1 MDELQIQKETSK
13 GETNPILYV
22 KNYVKD
28 DSIFFNSQQI
38 SGKYYEIIEGKKAQ
52 IIFCDFDEL
61 VKKGDANKTINDN
74 LDNFDEITFICDFN
88 NLAETLEIRTLENVI
103 NKFIK
108 LKNEKKYNTEF
119 SLIIQN
125 CLLADKEDNQIKPL
139 FSDEA
144 DIHLNF
150 KKLEISDELYSFS
163 PYIKTLFFKFRVE
176 ELVLKKF
183 KFNSKAQLIDF
194 CNFISI
200 TSCKKLTLDDFF
212 IELIIKKDEKDDEYN
227 DLDIYFKIVDGA
239 IILNHVYTEIKSLTL
254 RDCPLFAIIGENLFS
269 NNLEKLTVDVDQNS
283 LLNPSIITKFK
294 IEKGK
299 FDICFDLDSLK
310 IRLEEEG
317 KSEDYLYFLRYIFTI
332 LSPNWDKKENEKIL
346 GDVPD
351 SGIKDIDKTKFHKLV
366 FKNFDVT
373 KYEYITGE
381 DVTYIDE
388 TNWVLND
395 EEKKR
400 KAEFENLVSKI
411 ENANQVNISELN
423 EVVFDNCSNLF
434 IRLTLDFLKGKN
446 TNYGQ
451 EYGFELLK
459 LKKCSKDYVDL
470 NKILQMK
477 IKNLI
482 LFDTPLIIG
491 TKFPEKGKKH
501 FDLIEQKG
509 RLGTVDNFTIKLN
522 SLDCY
527 AREYN
532 LNVMKTYEILI
543 EIMESDNFNKHL
555 TFELNALPNIM
566 TYLCYI
572 KYVKNQNKY
581 NNPND
586 DEDGKDEIPQDAPKG
601 EQMLNIFEEDVNYL
615 PKYIFLSSK
624 KYRDLLC
631 SESFKLNWKFIKPIT
646 IKNTTIK
653 KCIENFENQNYILY
667 KIQERNKSN
676 SSTNKMYT
684 TNKELKKMD
693 FGSDGFYIER
703 DYKFFFFENNIKEVI
718 LDNVTFSN
726 FRENSIDGKVK
737 REYETINNL
746 IGKNIDGG
754 SLDKYDKMF
763 YPNYTMDMRTFNG
776 IFCINYGYDNAL
788 GFFRHL
794 IYDSF
799 DKPDEKDAISAD
811 IKGINQTFSKLKSNN
826 IALTIIIKSIEEQKE
841 FYCLITILDF
851 VITKGVLNDRKDKAK
866 ENLIYLENTLIGYFN
881 KEKNENEEFKYS
893 DFNYYYNST
902 EEEQMIADKKYI
914 IGDYTI
920 NIRKEY

>member
-1 MDELQIQKETSK
+1 MDEIQMETNK
-13 GETNPILYV
+13 GETNPTFYV
-22 KNYVKD
+22 KN
-28 DSIFFNSQQI
+28 DSIFFNSQKI

-52 IIFCDFDEL
+52 IIFGDSDEL
-61 VKKGDANKTINDN
+61 VKKEEANKTINDN
-74 LDNFDEITFICDFN
+74 LEKYDEITFICDFN
-88 NLAETLEIRTLENVI
+88 NLAETLEVSKLENVI
-103 NKFIK
+103 NKFIT
-108 LKNEKKYNTEF
+108 LKNEKNYETEF

-125 CLLADKEDNQIKPL
+125 CLLADKGDNEIRPL
-139 FSDEA
+139 FSDVA

-183 KFNSKAQLIDF
+183 KFNSKAQLIDL
-194 CNFISI
+194 CNFIGI

-212 IELIIKKDEKDDEYN
+212 IELIIKKDEKDEEYN
-227 DLDIYFKIVDGA
+227 DLDIYFKIVDGN

-254 RDCPLFAIIGENLFS
+254 RDCPLFAIIGDVLFS

-310 IRLEEEG
+310 IKLEEEEDKELNE
-317 KSEDYLYFLRYIFTI
+317 KSKDYLYFLKYIFTI
-332 LSPNWDKKENEKIL
+332 LSPNWEKKENQKIL
-346 GDVPD
+346 EDVPD
-351 SGIKDIDKTKFHKLV
+351 SGIKNIDKTKFHKLV

-388 TNWVLND
+388 ENWVLNE

-400 KAEFENLVSKI
+400 KADFENLVSKI

-434 IRLTLDFLKGKN
+434 IRLTIDFLKGKN
-446 TNYGQ
+446 TNYGP
-451 EYGFELLK
+451 EYAFDLLK

-470 NKILQMK
+470 SKILKMK

-491 TKFPEKGKKH
+491 AKFPEKGKKH
-501 FDLIEQKG
+501 FDLIEEKG
-509 RLGTVDNFTIKLN
+509 RLGTVDNLTIKLN

-581 NNPND
+581 NNQND

-601 EQMLNIFEEDVNYL
+601 EQTLNIFEEDVNYL
-615 PKYIFLSSK
+615 PKYFFISSK

-653 KCIENFENQNYILY
+653 KCYENYENQSYILY
-667 KIQERNKSN
+667 KIQEN
-676 SSTNKMYT
+676 SKNNNMVNKMYT
-684 TNKELKKMD
+684 TNKELRKMD

-703 DYKFFFFENNIKEVI
+703 DYKYFFFENNIKEVI

-726 FRENSIDGKVK
+726 FRDASIEKKNRD
-737 REYETINNL
+737 YETINNL
-746 IGKNIDGG
+746 IGSNNFGG
-754 SLDKYDKMF
+754 SLDKYDKMI

-776 IFCINYGYDNAL
+776 IFCINYGYDNVL
-788 GFFRHL
+788 GFFRRL
-794 IYDSF
+794 IYDNF
-799 DKPDEKDAISAD
+799 DKPEEKDEISAD
-811 IKGINQTFSKLKSNN
+811 IKGIFQTFSKFKINN
-826 IALTIIIKSIEEQKE
+826 ISLTIIIKSIEEQKE

-851 VITKGVLNDRKDKAK
+851 IISKGVLNSKKEKSK
-866 ENLIYLENTLIGYFN
+866 ENINYLEKKLQGYFN
-881 KEKNENEEFKYS
+881 KEKNENEEYKYS
-893 DFNYYYNST
+893 DFNYYYYSA
-902 EEEQMIADKKYI
+902 EEEIMVADKNYKV
-914 IGDYTI
+914 GDYVI
-920 NIRKEY
+920 NIRIEY